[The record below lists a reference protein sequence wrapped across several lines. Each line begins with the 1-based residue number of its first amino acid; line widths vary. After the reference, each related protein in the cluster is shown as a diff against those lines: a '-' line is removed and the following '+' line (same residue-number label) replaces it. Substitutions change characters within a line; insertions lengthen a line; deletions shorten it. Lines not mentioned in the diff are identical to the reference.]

1 MTTTRVYDEIIDFI
15 TMAPLP
21 QDIIAFKPS
30 PKLVARVEILL
41 DKKREDKLT
50 ESDKSELERYMIY
63 EHIMRMA
70 KARARQRLA
79 AK

>member
-1 MTTTRVYDEIIDFI
+1 
-15 TMAPLP
+15 MAPLP

-30 PKLVARVEILL
+30 RKLVERVEILL

-50 ESDKSELERYMIY
+50 ESDKSELERYMVY

-70 KARARQRLA
+70 KARARQRLE
-79 AK
+79 